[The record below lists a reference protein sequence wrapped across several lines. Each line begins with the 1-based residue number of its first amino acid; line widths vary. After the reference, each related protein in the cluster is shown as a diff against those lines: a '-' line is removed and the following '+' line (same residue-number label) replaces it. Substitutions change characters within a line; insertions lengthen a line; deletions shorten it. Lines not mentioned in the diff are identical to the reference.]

1 MAGAILPPQTH
12 SLHSLVKEIVIVS
25 GGEVIFST
33 RLAAERFAVTD
44 FLQVVQAA
52 GDAFIAVAVESI
64 EVDGS
69 TAIDAGVDF
78 RPFEDMLA
86 VSIDD
91 AGFCSGISIDK
102 EAVLV
107 SFITRTFHIT
117 VTKRRFDGFKSR
129 YGAAVALQFAL
140 ALGV

>member
-1 MAGAILPPQTH
+1 
-12 SLHSLVKEIVIVS
+12 
-25 GGEVIFST
+25 
-33 RLAAERFAVTD
+33 
-44 FLQVVQAA
+44 
-52 GDAFIAVAVESI
+52 
-64 EVDGS
+64 
-69 TAIDAGVDF
+69 
-78 RPFEDMLA
+78 MLA

-140 ALGV
+140 AFIVSGLDGGTDFFYRLRIRLWNDEGYTVLRRTAVDRLRFPYVGVRPASVDSGNNFAGIYIIFRHNTFPP